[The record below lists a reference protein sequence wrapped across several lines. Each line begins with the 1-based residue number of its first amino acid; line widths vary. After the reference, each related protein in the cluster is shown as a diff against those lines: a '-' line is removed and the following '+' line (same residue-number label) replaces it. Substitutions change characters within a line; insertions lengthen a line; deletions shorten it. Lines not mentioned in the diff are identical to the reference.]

1 MMSKTKKW
9 EEAYNGLTKIS
20 DSYLR
25 DPSFFVQ
32 LARAAYHTNRFHEGI
47 SALDH
52 AIALVNKT
60 GSSSQLQLI
69 ELMSMTCDLYFRLSR
84 DNATVLSEVVSCLQ
98 KQFRLDEANL
108 RPRLRYDGSFWRSY
122 GSILGELGRWN
133 LSIAAMTRSALL
145 SKTTQ
150 DFLRRDNFYPD
161 KFSTRNAN
169 ILHTSCSLE
178 DTTLFDLI
186 QVHHGKYLFY
196 RNVSNSASYY
206 EVILNVSLTAV
217 SQLRRLLEEWHNR
230 QRLAKTYLMAKQF
243 EQTLEIL
250 HGAPLKQLDHSTW
263 IVRDSWW
270 LLRSTLL
277 DDWRHLVEVSPK
289 GLAGM
294 AYEHDIETEL
304 AAAAK
309 QRSMVQA
316 SEENT
321 SQHSNENLHVSC
333 KNDEAVL
340 FTDAECDCHVDEVDD
355 FEKTIYIKIE
365 SALRLFIASQD
376 LLWVAD
382 AWHDAGLASWRLN
395 RLDEALYF
403 VQVKYHYFCSII
415 SRLYNFPI
423 YGQILLD
430 CHPSLSWCAIL
441 ALRKF
446 PPHFSTDI
454 PGSRATRPCQSKIRK
469 KRQSSDM

>member
-1 MMSKTKKW
+1 MLATLLGRMRKFLSSFLVAILTWHVMSLKQNIMMSKTKKW
-9 EEAYNGLTKIS
+9 EEAYNSLTKIR
-20 DSYLR
+20 DSYFR

-32 LARAAYHTNRFHEGI
+32 LSRAAYHTNRFREGI

-52 AIALVNKT
+52 AIALVNKR
-60 GSSSQLQLI
+60 GISSQLQLI
-69 ELMSMTCDLYFRLSR
+69 ELTSMTCDLYFRLSR
-84 DNATVLSEVVSCLQ
+84 ENATVLSEVVSCLQ
-98 KQFRLDEANL
+98 KQFSLDEANL
-108 RPRLRYDGSFWRSY
+108 RPRLRHDGSFWRSY

-150 DFLRRDNFYPD
+150 DFLRRENFYPD

-169 ILHTSCSLE
+169 ILHPSCSLE
-178 DTTLFDLI
+178 DTTVLDLI
-186 QVHHGKYLFY
+186 QFHYGKYLFY
-196 RNVSNSASYY
+196 RNVSNPVSDD

-230 QRLAKTYLMAKQF
+230 QRLAKTHLMAKQF
-243 EQTLEIL
+243 KRTLEVL
-250 HGAPLKQLDHSTW
+250 HGAPLDQHDHSTW
-263 IVRDSWW
+263 IVRDSRW
-270 LLRSTLL
+270 LLRNTLL

-289 GLAGM
+289 GLAGITH
-294 AYEHDIETEL
+294 EHDREAEL

-309 QRSMVQA
+309 QRRRVQA

-321 SQHSNENLHVSC
+321 SQHSNVNLHVSW

-340 FTDAECDCHVDEVDD
+340 FTDAERDCHVDEVVDC
-355 FEKTIYIKIE
+355 KNIIYIKAE
-365 SALRLFIASQD
+365 SALRLSIASQD

-403 VQVKYHYFCSII
+403 VQVK
-415 SRLYNFPI
+415 
-423 YGQILLD
+423 
-430 CHPSLSWCAIL
+430 
-441 ALRKF
+441 
-446 PPHFSTDI
+446 
-454 PGSRATRPCQSKIRK
+454 
-469 KRQSSDM
+469 